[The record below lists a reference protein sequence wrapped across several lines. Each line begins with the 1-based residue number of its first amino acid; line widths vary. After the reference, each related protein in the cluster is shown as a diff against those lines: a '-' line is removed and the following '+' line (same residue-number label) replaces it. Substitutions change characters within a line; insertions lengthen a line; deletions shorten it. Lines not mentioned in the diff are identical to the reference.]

1 MGAPLRFSVDV
12 PAGVLDF
19 CCNAD
24 IPSDGIEFDGG
35 LAWLVGIGQRRLRA
49 VSPDGRRGGT
59 APRRN
64 IASLVVGSARARS
77 PWASARP
84 WRADPASP
92 MPMAPAQTVQPD
104 PPRRAAAP
112 APQRA
117 RGHAPRRSAR
127 RAVRRTRR
135 RSPANRT
142 SRRRPCRRGRRMPA
156 TARDRRR
163 MRASRQRASPVRVP
177 RHAIRSAAAEPSRR
191 LRRNRAR
198 RREVRHRVR
207 RRPPHRQALRPI
219 RPHHPIQHRP
229 IQHRRWRARWPRSCT
244 IFGRMRWPRRAAS
257 SMPRPRIRQPDRRY
271 SATSR

>member
-1 MGAPLRFSVDV
+1 MGAPLRISVDV

-64 IASLVVGSARARS
+64 IASLVVGSARVRS
-77 PWASARP
+77 PWASAQL

-92 MPMAPAQTVQPD
+92 TPMAPAQTVQPD

-127 RAVRRTRR
+127 RGVRRTRR

-142 SRRRPCRRGRRMPA
+142 SRRRPRRRRRRMPPTARGRRRMPA
-156 TARDRRR
+156 G
-163 MRASRQRASPVRVP
+163 RQRASPARVP

-191 LRRNRAR
+191 RR
-198 RREVRHRVR
+198 
-207 RRPPHRQALRPI
+207 
-219 RPHHPIQHRP
+219 HHPVRVP
-229 IQHRRWRARWPRSCT
+229 AHRR
-244 IFGRMRWPRRAAS
+244 
-257 SMPRPRIRQPDRRY
+257 
-271 SATSR
+271 